1 MGDAEDVVDR
11 SGEDFDTA
19 EVSFGHMKRGSC
31 LDRSRSSSLNWD
43 EQCVT
48 SKFETLLQLYSFEF
62 QADESEESLKSWV
75 KYLKLPV

>member
-11 SGEDFDTA
+11 SGEDFTLLRLALDTF
-19 EVSFGHMKRGSC
+19 VKRGSC
-31 LDRSRSSSLNWD
+31 LDLD
-43 EQCVT
+43 LHHETEMCVT

>member
-31 LDRSRSSSLNWD
+31 LDLD
-43 EQCVT
+43 LHHETEMCVT